1 MLTQRLSKRLQLSLN
16 HNLQR
21 LNVSKVPGT
30 ITSLFLKG
38 VAWGWFVFL
47 GVPPMLTTI
56 SLIPTEWILTISH
69 LVHITLANLTII
81 CISALS
87 IMFPW
92 NYVSTVTLMRSP
104 CTPRYLLRGFFSLM
118 VKMSA
123 GFPWITW
130 FAGSN
135 SPPLVA
141 KLYAIPSMKPDIDQV
156 LAYLSTSYI
165 FLYILL
171 LQI

>member
-1 MLTQRLSKRLQLSLN
+1 MSTQRLSKRLQLSLN

-69 LVHITLANLTII
+69 LVHIMLANMTTIF
-81 CISALS
+81 ISALS
-87 IMFPW
+87 IMLPW
-92 NYVSTVTLMRSP
+92 NTVMLIWNS
-104 CTPRYLLRGFFSLM
+104 CTPTHLLRSYFDLI

-123 GFPWITW
+123 GFPWIIW
-130 FAGSN
+130 FVGSN
-135 SPPLVA
+135 LPPLVA
-141 KLYAIPSMKPDIDQV
+141 QLNTIHLMKL
-156 LAYLSTSYI
+156 
-165 FLYILL
+165 IL
-171 LQI
+171 IKF